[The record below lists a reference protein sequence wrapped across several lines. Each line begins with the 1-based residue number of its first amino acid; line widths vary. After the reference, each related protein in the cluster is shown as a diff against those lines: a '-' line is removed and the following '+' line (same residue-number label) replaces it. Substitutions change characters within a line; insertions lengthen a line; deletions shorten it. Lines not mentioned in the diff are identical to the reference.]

1 MATLT
6 KPAPTAATVTQP
18 AKPQPDKDVAMT
30 YEVVESSYRHL
41 WGGYLA
47 LARHFEKHGPQE
59 EAARYNEKY
68 WATTKFELELYK
80 LTPAELWTHKT
91 EVLPPLIAE
100 VHALEKKYLGH

>member
-1 MATLT
+1 MPTLT
-6 KPAPTAATVTQP
+6 KPAPTTATVAQP

-47 LARHFEKHGPQE
+47 LARHFEEHGPEE